1 MSKLKR
7 VSLKE
12 GLLLLLAILVIM
24 GVCVIGFKIPPEV
37 PILISIMIIIAWAK
51 ARGTKWKQID
61 QGFVSGVKDGI
72 VPFLIFILIGALIG
86 IWIASGVIP
95 SLMVFGFHLIS
106 VRWFL
111 PSAFIVT
118 AIVGSFIG
126 SAFTVI
132 STLGV
137 AFMGMGLTM
146 HIDPAMVAGAV
157 LCGAIFGDKSS
168 PLSATDNLSA
178 AVVGADLMKHIKNL
192 MWSTIPALVGSFI
205 LFCLIGRTN
214 HSASLAHV
222 HAVIQTL
229 DQHFSVTW
237 WAIVP
242 VALLCICA
250 WGHVP
255 TVSSLFI
262 NILVSSGMLTIE
274 HPHFG
279 ISKWNDVLVNGFKST
294 TGNHT
299 VDTLLSR
306 GGINNMMGTLSL
318 VLIAL
323 ALGGLLSHLGVI
335 RAVMIPLSRHMHSTG
350 ALITAVICSG
360 IGVNFFIGE
369 QYLSVVL
376 PASAF
381 NTIFKKRGL
390 APVALSRAL
399 EDGGT
404 VINYLIPWGVAGAFV
419 STTLNIS
426 PFRYVPFVFFSLL
439 SPIFSIISGFTG
451 IGIKRLKNHQ

>member
-1 MSKLKR
+1 M
-7 VSLKE
+7 
-12 GLLLLLAILVIM
+12 LA
-24 GVCVIGFKIPPEV
+24 
-37 PILISIMIIIAWAK
+37 
-51 ARGTKWKQID
+51 
-61 QGFVSGVKDGI
+61 
-72 VPFLIFILIGALIG
+72 
-86 IWIASGVIP
+86 
-95 SLMVFGFHLIS
+95 
-106 VRWFL
+106 
-111 PSAFIVT
+111 
-118 AIVGSFIG
+118 
-126 SAFTVI
+126 
-132 STLGV
+132 
-137 AFMGMGLTM
+137 
-146 HIDPAMVAGAV
+146 
-157 LCGAIFGDKSS
+157 
-168 PLSATDNLSA
+168 
-178 AVVGADLMKHIKNL
+178 
-192 MWSTIPALVGSFI
+192 
-205 LFCLIGRTN
+205 
-214 HSASLAHV
+214 
-222 HAVIQTL
+222 
-229 DQHFSVTW
+229 
-237 WAIVP
+237 
-242 VALLCICA
+242 
-250 WGHVP
+250 
-255 TVSSLFI
+255 
-262 NILVSSGMLTIE
+262 IE

-279 ISKWNDVLVNGFKST
+279 ISQWNSVLVNGFKST
-294 TGNHT
+294 TGNRT

-306 GGINNMMGTLSL
+306 GGINSMMGTLSV

-404 VINYLIPWGVAGAFV
+404 VIIYLIPWGVAGAFV